1 MTEQD
6 KVQVL
11 QRAIMEIAQQEAQA
25 ILDEARAKAD
35 SIRKQAQDKAAAE
48 SQHIREE
55 AQQTVERLLDQARA
69 KAQLEAQMLKLQR
82 REKVLR
88 HAFDKARQRL
98 ATIPQRPD
106 YADIVRRL
114 IGEAVATMGD
124 EAFVIQA
131 DAATNRVLDSAFLED
146 LMRQLNVHLEQGDEL
161 EEGTGIVLITPDG
174 HRRFDNTLETR
185 LTRVQDTVRTTVFH
199 ILAGDAA

>member
-11 QRAIMEIAQQEAQA
+11 ERAIMEIAQQEAEA
-25 ILDEARAKAD
+25 ILDEARGKAD
-35 SIRKQAQDKAAAE
+35 SLQKQAQDKAAAE
-48 SQHIREE
+48 SEQILEE
-55 AQQTVERLLDQARA
+55 ARQTVNELLDQARA

-82 REKVLR
+82 REQVLMR
-88 HAFDKARQRL
+88 TFDQARQQL

-106 YADIVRRL
+106 YAAIVRHL
-114 IGEAVATMGD
+114 ISEAATFMGD

-131 DAATNRVLDSAFLED
+131 DAATNRVLDAAFLED
-146 LMRQLNVHLEQGDEL
+146 LAQQLHVGLERGTQL
-161 EEGTGIVLITPDG
+161 EEGTGIVLMTPDG
-174 HRRFDNTLETR
+174 HRRYDNTLETR
-185 LTRVQDTVRTTVFH
+185 LTRVQDSVRTAVFH

>member
-11 QRAIMEIAQQEAQA
+11 ERAIMEIAQQEAEA
-25 ILDEARAKAD
+25 ILDEARGKAD
-35 SIRKQAQDKAAAE
+35 SLQKQAQDKAAAE
-48 SQHIREE
+48 SEQILEE
-55 AQQTVERLLDQARA
+55 ARQTVNELLDQARA

-82 REKVLR
+82 REQVLMR
-88 HAFDKARQRL
+88 TFDQARQQL

-106 YADIVRRL
+106 YADIVRHL
-114 IGEAVATMGD
+114 ISEAATFMGD

-131 DAATNRVLDSAFLED
+131 DAATNRVLDAAFLED
-146 LMRQLNVHLEQGDEL
+146 LAQQLHVGLERGTQL
-161 EEGTGIVLITPDG
+161 EEGTGIVLMTPDG
-174 HRRFDNTLETR
+174 HRRYDNTLETR
-185 LTRVQDTVRTTVFH
+185 LTRVQDSVRTAVFH

>member
-11 QRAIMEIAQQEAQA
+11 ERAIMEIAQQEAQA
-25 ILDEARAKAD
+25 ILDEARVKAD
-35 SIRKQAQDKAAAE
+35 SLQKQAQDKATAE
-48 SQHIREE
+48 SEHILEE
-55 AQQTVERLLDQARA
+55 ARQTVEVLLDQARA

-82 REKVLR
+82 REQVMMQT
-88 HAFDKARQRL
+88 FDKARQQL

-114 IGEAVATMGD
+114 ISEAATTMGD

-131 DAATNRVLDSAFLED
+131 DAATNRVLDDAFLEN
-146 LMRQLNVHLEQGDEL
+146 LTQQLNVHLELGPQL
-161 EEGTGIVLITPDG
+161 EEGTGVVLTTPDG
-174 HRRFDNTLETR
+174 HRRYDNTLETR
-185 LTRVQDTVRTTVFH
+185 LTRVQDNVRTAVFH